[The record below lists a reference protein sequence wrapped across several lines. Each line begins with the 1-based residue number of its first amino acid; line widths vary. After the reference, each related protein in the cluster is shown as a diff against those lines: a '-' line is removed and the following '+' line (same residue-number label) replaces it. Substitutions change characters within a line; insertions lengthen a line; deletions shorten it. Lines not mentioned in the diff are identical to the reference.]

1 MEKGDNGGVECK
13 AEKFREWLI
22 ENERSE
28 NTINSYMESVKQF
41 YDMFPELTKKNMIE
55 FKQRELS
62 RYSPKTA
69 ANRCIGMN
77 QYCEFVGAPEC
88 KVKSIKI
95 HKQNA
100 VENVPTLEE
109 YEHLLECLKK
119 DGKMKTYW
127 MIQYLAKTGARV
139 SEFIR
144 FERSHLEK
152 GEVTLWTKGKVRKI
166 LIPSDLIEESREYF
180 ESVPDNKWMFPNR
193 YGRQMTDRGVAQNI
207 KNCQRYGIRAEVLH
221 PHAFRHL
228 YAVQFLKYNKNIAL
242 LADLMGH
249 ESVDTTAIYLRLS
262 AEEQKRQFNS
272 AMNW

>member
-1 MEKGDNGGVECK
+1 MECK
-13 AEKFREWLI
+13 AEEFREWLI

-41 YDMFPELTKKNMIE
+41 FDMFPELTKKNMIE

-77 QYCEFVGAPEC
+77 QYCEFVGVPEC

-95 HKQNA
+95 HKQNT

-109 YEHLLECLKK
+109 YEYLLECLQK

-127 MIQYLAKTGARV
+127 MIQFLAKTGARV

-166 LIPSDLIEESREYF
+166 LIPSDLIEESRGYF

-193 YGRQMTDRGVAQNI
+193 YGRQMTERGVAQNI
-207 KNCQRYGIRAEVLH
+207 KNCQRYGIRQEILH

-228 YAVQFLKYNKNIAL
+228 YAVQFLKHNKNIAL

-262 AEEQKRQFNS
+262 AEEQKRRFNS

>member
-13 AEKFREWLI
+13 AEEFREWLI

-41 YDMFPELTKKNMIE
+41 FEMFPELTKKNMIE

-77 QYCEFVGAPEC
+77 QYCEFVGVPEC

-95 HKQNA
+95 HKQNT

-109 YEHLLECLKK
+109 YEYLLECLKK
-119 DGKMKTYW
+119 EGKMKAYW
-127 MIQYLAKTGARV
+127 MIQFLAKTGARV

-144 FERSHLEK
+144 FERSHLVK

-180 ESVPDNKWMFPNR
+180 ENVPDNKWMFPNR
-193 YGRQMTDRGVAQNI
+193 YGRQMTNRGVAQNI
-207 KNCQRYGIRAEVLH
+207 KNCQRYGIRAEILH

-228 YAVQFLKYNKNIAL
+228 YAVQFLKHNKNIAL

>member
-1 MEKGDNGGVECK
+1 MECK
-13 AEKFREWLI
+13 AEEFREWLI

-41 YDMFPELTKKNMIE
+41 FEMFPELTKKNMIE

-95 HKQNA
+95 HKQNT

-109 YEHLLECLKK
+109 YEYLLKCLEK
-119 DGKMKTYW
+119 DGKLKMYW
-127 MIQYLAKTGARV
+127 MMQFLAKTGARV

-193 YGRQMTDRGVAQNI
+193 YGRQMTERGVAQNI
-207 KNCQRYGIRAEVLH
+207 KNCQHYGIRQEILH

-228 YAVQFLKYNKNIAL
+228 YAVQFLKHNKNIAL

-262 AEEQKRQFNS
+262 AEEQRRQFNS

>member
-1 MEKGDNGGVECK
+1 MECK